1 MLNISIFRFNKLLP
15 IAVFLLLGGITVAL
29 WQNLNNHRR
38 EMIFRHT
45 ETSSDQIR
53 IRVEGLMNARI
64 AALKL
69 FAGRWIE
76 RIPHDFSRKGF
87 RSDTNYM
94 RERIA
99 PAKNRR

>member
-1 MLNISIFRFNKLLP
+1 
-15 IAVFLLLGGITVAL
+15 
-29 WQNLNNHRR
+29 
-38 EMIFRHT
+38 
-45 ETSSDQIR
+45 
-53 IRVEGLMNARI
+53 MNARI

-69 FAGRWIE
+69 FADRWIE

-99 PAKNRR
+99 LAKNRR